1 MKNIVIILLII
12 AGILFLTVLT
22 AIPAYNSMIKSNNNI
37 EQAWSNL
44 QAQYQSRY
52 DKIDNLVATV
62 KGAAGFEKSTLTDVI
77 NARANATKITIDPKD
92 MTPEKLKEFQ
102 SAQGNLSQAL
112 GRLMFV
118 SEQYPNLK
126 TSQNFLDLQAQIE
139 GIENRILRSREE
151 YNKVVLEYNNSIS
164 TFPRNIIAGMFGFQ
178 HKSAFEAID
187 AAQNAPKVDFG
198 K

>member
-22 AIPAYNSMIKSNNNI
+22 AIPAYNSMIKSNNSI

-77 NARANATKITIDPKD
+77 NARANATKMRK
-92 MTPEKLKEFQ
+92 
-102 SAQGNLSQAL
+102 
-112 GRLMFV
+112 
-118 SEQYPNLK
+118 
-126 TSQNFLDLQAQIE
+126 
-139 GIENRILRSREE
+139 
-151 YNKVVLEYNNSIS
+151 
-164 TFPRNIIAGMFGFQ
+164 
-178 HKSAFEAID
+178 AI
-187 AAQNAPKVDFG
+187 
-198 K
+198 